1 MAPVLHI
8 IEPRLASEAGHC
20 HQLVHSLAA
29 AASECDITIWAGRDA
44 ADICANWQGPGRVV
58 PWFDRRWRRLQS
70 LWLLRR
76 LLREPGRVLISTAG
90 TADLQIAH
98 WAAKGVI
105 APHKLFAFV
114 HWLGRKAGKGRRL
127 ALIARRQPHIEILAP
142 TTAVADFFAACGY
155 RSTAVPYPVDS
166 AIDASA
172 LTSASAPSPASFTH
186 ILVAGAARMDKG
198 FDHVAQFVFEMRRRG
213 VVLPT
218 VVQTSL
224 EQRHRGDAV
233 IEQHIER
240 LRTARAPHVT
250 LVDATPTRAQYLAQ
264 FAGAIALQPYSA
276 HDFED
281 RVSGVTLDALSAGCP
296 LVVTEGTWMARM
308 VRRFDAGIVTADLSG
323 AGLLDAVQA
332 VHVDYA
338 RYAANALAAS
348 HSLAQEHSARRLLD
362 IVLQRG
368 EQPQTS
374 RAAP

>member
-1 MAPVLHI
+1 MAPILHI
-8 IEPRLASEAGHC
+8 IEPRLSSEAGHC
-20 HQLVHSLAA
+20 HQLVHSLAV

-44 ADICANWQGPGRVV
+44 AAIAANWQGPGRLV
-58 PWFDRRWRRLQS
+58 PWFHRRWRRLQS

-98 WAAKGVI
+98 WAAAGVI

-114 HWLGRKAGKGRRL
+114 HWLGRKAGKAHRL

-155 RSTAVPYPVDS
+155 RSTAVPYPVDL
-166 AIDASA
+166 AIDEGAVTAASA
-172 LTSASAPSPASFTH
+172 SFRH

-198 FDHVAQFVFEMRRRG
+198 FDHAARFVFEMQRRG
-213 VVLPT
+213 VVLPI

-233 IEQHIER
+233 IAQQIAR
-240 LRTARAPHVT
+240 LRTARAPHLT
-250 LVDATPTRAQYLAQ
+250 LVDATLTRAQYLAQ
-264 FAGAIALQPYSA
+264 FEGAIALQPYGA
-276 HDFED
+276 HEFKD
-281 RVSGVTLDALSAGCP
+281 RVSGVTLDALAAGCP
-296 LVVTEGTWMARM
+296 LVVTEGTWMAQM

-323 AGLLDAVQA
+323 AGLVDAVQR
-332 VHVDYA
+332 VHAAYA
-338 RYAANALAAS
+338 RYTANALAAS

-368 EQPQTS
+368 EEQEPS